1 MKKPCTVT
9 GCDRKHYGSG
19 LCQLHWLRQ
28 RRHSSTDPRSK
39 QSNWSLCSV
48 DGCDRKVNARGLCP
62 LHYQRARMAGLPLGP
77 TKSGAPLV
85 PVQCSVD
92 GCDRP
97 TTRGTLCHAH
107 WAREY
112 KRNKSG
118 AKPRASTSDSI
129 LFKAPKGKGRSVTA
143 DGYVRVYAHGH
154 PNAHP
159 NGAITEH
166 RLVMAQHI
174 GRPLRPGENVHHKN
188 GVRTDN
194 RIENLE
200 LWVEMQPRGQK
211 LSDKLQWCRDFLA
224 EYSTPPPTDIRNT
237 QAGNAGF

>member
-1 MKKPCTVT
+1 MKTPCSVT
-9 GCDRKHYGSG
+9 GCDGAEYSGGLCNKHRIRMRKHGSTEVAE
-19 LCQLHWLRQ
+19 R
-28 RRHSSTDPRSK
+28 PSK
-39 QSNWSLCSV
+39 WATCSA
-48 DGCDRKVNARGLCP
+48 DDCNRKVNARGLCA
-62 LHYQRARMAGLPLGP
+62 LHYQRARISGEPLGP
-77 TKSGAPLV
+77 TKNGAALV
-85 PVQCSVD
+85 PRPCSVQ

-97 TTRGTLCHAH
+97 TTRGDMCHAH
-107 WAREY
+107 WAREK
-112 KRNKSG
+112 KRERG
-118 AKPRASTSDSI
+118 AVPLRSTAGPI
-129 LFKAPKGKGRSVTA
+129 RKKAAPKHGRHLST

-159 NGAITEH
+159 NGTISEH
-166 RLVMAQHI
+166 RYVMAQYI

>member
-1 MKKPCTVT
+1 MK
-9 GCDRKHYGSG
+9 
-19 LCQLHWLRQ
+19 
-28 RRHSSTDPRSK
+28 PR
-39 QSNWSLCSV
+39 CSV
-48 DGCDRKVNARGLCP
+48 DGCDRETKSRGLCNK
-62 LHYQRARMAGLPLGP
+62 HYENARIRGLPVGP
-77 TKSGAPLV
+77 DRYGRELDLRK
-85 PVQCSVD
+85 CKID
-92 GCDRP
+92 GC
-97 TTRGTLCHAH
+97 TRFATRLGMCHAH
-107 WAREY
+107 AAREK
-112 KRNKSG
+112 KRALGARPLSSMTPEIRRKSKHGDGAFNK
-118 AKPRASTSDSI
+118 
-129 LFKAPKGKGRSVTA
+129 
-143 DGYVRVYAHGH
+143 DGYRIIFVPGH

-159 NGAITEH
+159 NGTISEH
-166 RLVMAQHI
+166 RYVMAQHI